1 MFDGRRKF
9 KICVAPSRKRSGM
22 EIIMKKYCSISI
34 LGRSWKMVSP
44 YRLFICLG
52 ILLSF
57 IIILLSTVS
66 SYTLRVLVDD
76 ILPNRKMEFLWPIQ
90 FVFIGA
96 VLIENLLSILRK
108 RLFSSASQKSQA
120 DLRGK
125 MFEKYL
131 NADYLKKN
139 KVAEAELS
147 AAINYQVD
155 ALSGILENG
164 IPVMLSNMIDV
175 GITFAVMIYLDWKL
189 TLLSIPVFPVLFL
202 LSRAVGRKVGKA
214 QNDYQV
220 TRKNM
225 LTDIS
230 DAFNCE
236 MNIYNYG
243 LFGYL
248 SERFSRNTNNLCQK
262 SVRMNVLY
270 EIMNRMSWALIIVP
284 YQAILYGI
292 GGTWLI
298 RNGMPT
304 IGTML
309 IFANFTN
316 HLIQPVMSLTNINAE
331 IGTAKSIFGM
341 LDRFEERLPEK
352 LTARCVEMTNAAA
365 EAVNLE
371 YTYPNQESPCL
382 KGVNCRFERNK
393 LSVLWGPSGSGKS
406 TLLKLLYELLLP
418 EKQGCLIRNTNLR
431 WGYFPQDP
439 HMFSLTLLEHFR
451 LIRKDITEKEV
462 WSLLAGLS
470 VEETV
475 RQRGEGLLCK
485 MSYSEGAFSL
495 GEYRRLCLA
504 VFCCADFDVM
514 LLDEPT
520 ASLDEE
526 NTQAIVRMLQMQKEK
541 LGKTVI
547 ISSHDRCVLDIADS
561 VVKFGD

>member
-1 MFDGRRKF
+1 MT
-9 KICVAPSRKRSGM
+9 
-22 EIIMKKYCSISI
+22 KKYSAANI

-44 YRLFICLG
+44 YRVFIYAG

-57 IIILLSTVS
+57 FIILLSTIS
-66 SYTLRVLVDD
+66 SYTLRILVDD

-96 VLIENLLSILRK
+96 VLVENLLGILRK

-120 DLRGK
+120 DLRGR
-125 MFEKYL
+125 MFKKYL
-131 NADYLKKN
+131 HADYLKKN
-139 KVAEAELS
+139 KVAEADLS
-147 AAINYQVD
+147 AAINYHVD

-164 IPVMLSNMIDV
+164 IPVMLSNIIDV
-175 GITFAVMIYLDWKL
+175 CITFAVMIYLDWKL
-189 TLLSIPVFPVLFL
+189 TLLSVPVFPVLYF
-202 LSRAVGRKVGKA
+202 LSRAMGKKAGRA
-214 QNDYQV
+214 QNHYQGA
-220 TRKNM
+220 RKNM

-230 DAFNCE
+230 DAFSCD

-243 LFGYL
+243 LSGYL
-248 SERFSRNTNNLCQK
+248 SDRFCRNANDLCQRA
-262 SVRMNVLY
+262 VHLNILY

-284 YQAILYGI
+284 YQAILYGV

-298 RNGMPT
+298 RNGVPT

-316 HLIQPVMSLTNINAE
+316 HLIQPIMSLTNINAE
-331 IGTAKSIFGM
+331 IGAAKSIFEM
-341 LDRFEERLPEK
+341 LDRFEDRIPGRQTAQRSERVPE
-352 LTARCVEMTNAAA
+352 AAA

-371 YTYPNQESPCL
+371 YAYPGQESLCL
-382 KGVNCRFERNK
+382 KNVSCRFERNK
-393 LSVLWGPSGSGKS
+393 LAVLWGPSGSGKS
-406 TLLKLLYELLLP
+406 TLLKLLYELILP
-418 EKQGCLIRNTNLR
+418 EKPESLMRNINLT

-451 LIRKDITEKEV
+451 LVRKDITEEEV
-462 WSLLAGLS
+462 WDLLASLS
-470 VEETV
+470 VDETV
-475 RQRGEGLLCK
+475 RQKGEGLLCQ
-485 MSYSEGAFSL
+485 MNHSEGSFSL

-504 VFCCADFDVM
+504 VFCSADFDVM

-526 NTQAIVRMLQMQKEK
+526 NTLAIMRMLQKQKEK
-541 LGKTVI
+541 QGKTII
-547 ISSHDRCVLDIADS
+547 ISSHDRCVLEIADS